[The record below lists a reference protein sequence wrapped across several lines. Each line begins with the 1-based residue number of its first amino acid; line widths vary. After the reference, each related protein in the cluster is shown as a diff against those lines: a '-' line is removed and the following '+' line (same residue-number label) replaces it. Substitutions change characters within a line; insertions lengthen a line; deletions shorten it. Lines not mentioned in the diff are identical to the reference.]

1 MEFTFNVKI
10 DAPNIDK
17 AKEALQAMIDLKK
30 SMSHEDLLLFSKKV
44 KEKPSLIQ
52 TAKKWL

>member
-10 DAPNIDK
+10 DAPTIEK

-30 SMSHEDLLLFSKKV
+30 SMSHNDLLLFSKKV
-44 KEKPSLIQ
+44 KEKPNLIQ
-52 TAKKWL
+52 TAKQWL

>member
-10 DAPNIDK
+10 DAPTSEK
-17 AKEALQAMIDLKK
+17 AREAIQAMIDLKK
-30 SMSHEDLLLFSKKV
+30 SMSHEDLLLFAKKV
-44 KEKPSLIQ
+44 KEKPGLIQ

>member
-10 DAPNIDK
+10 DAPTNEK
-17 AKEALQAMIDLKK
+17 AREALQAMIDLKK

-44 KEKPSLIQ
+44 KENPGLIAS
-52 TAKKWL
+52 AKKWL

>member
-30 SMSHEDLLLFSKKV
+30 SMTHEDLLLFRNKIV
-44 KEKPSLIQ
+44 TNPSLIQ